1 MPPDERQDDGGFSTL
16 EPALAGKGIAMA
28 QSAGC
33 GVRRVL
39 ARVSCLLAM
48 GLAAC
53 TTTGDRPVAQ
63 GGSSA
68 HPPVSL
74 DLIAAD
80 FRTLPGWAEDDH
92 AEALAAF
99 HRSCDWLRGQ
109 SPDRRLGKAGT
120 VGDWQPACAAART
133 LPAGDREA
141 ARTFFETHFTP
152 VSLGGGTEGLFTG
165 YYEAELH
172 GSWTRTDRYTVPLY
186 RTPPRTKRGIP
197 TRERIVNGALKG
209 KGLELLWVD
218 DPIDAFFLEI
228 QGSGRIRMTD
238 GSVIGVHYAGQNG
251 RPYYPIG
258 RHLIDEGIATPEQV
272 TLQLIRSWLKA
283 NPGQAKRVMNM
294 NQSYVFFRTRDSD
307 VGARGALN
315 TRLVPGRSLA
325 VDPSHVPL
333 GVPLWL
339 EAKDVPV
346 PGGEIRRLV
355 VAQDTGGAIK
365 GEVRGDLFWGP
376 GAEAADAAGLMKAR
390 GRYTMLVPR
399 RSVQTAQR

>member
-1 MPPDERQDDGGFSTL
+1 
-16 EPALAGKGIAMA
+16 MA
-28 QSAGC
+28 ESAGR

-39 ARVSCLLAM
+39 ARVSCLLAI

-53 TTTGDRPVAQ
+53 TTTGSGQRA
-63 GGSSA
+63 GSAGRWS
-68 HPPVSL
+68 PVSL
-74 DLIAAD
+74 DMIAAD
-80 FRTLPGWAEDDH
+80 FRPLPGWGEDDH
-92 AEALAAF
+92 AEAMAAF
-99 HRSCDWLRGQ
+99 HRSCDWLGRQ
-109 SPDRRLGKAGT
+109 SPDRPLGKAGA
-120 VGDWQPACAAART
+120 VRDWQPVCAAART
-133 LPAGDREA
+133 LPDNDREA

-152 VSLGGGTEGLFTG
+152 VTLGGGTEGLFTG

-172 GSWTRTDRYTVPLY
+172 GSWTPTDRFNVPIY
-186 RTPPRTKRGIP
+186 RTPPRTRRGLP
-197 TRERIVNGALKG
+197 SRERIANGALKG

-218 DPIDAFFLEI
+218 DAIDAFFLEI

-238 GSVIGVHYAGQNG
+238 GSVVGVHYAGQNG
-251 RPYYPIG
+251 KPYYPIG
-258 RHLIDEGIATPEQV
+258 RHLIDEGVATPGQV

-283 NPGQAKRVMNM
+283 NPAQARRVMNM
-294 NQSYVFFRTRDSD
+294 NESYVFFRARNDD

-339 EAKDVPV
+339 EATDVPV
-346 PGGEIRRLV
+346 PGGALKRLV

-365 GEVRGDLFWGP
+365 GAVRGDLFWGP
-376 GAEAADAAGLMKAR
+376 GAEAADAAGVMKAR

-399 RSVQTAQR
+399 RTVQTAQR

>member
-1 MPPDERQDDGGFSTL
+1 MGGT
-16 EPALAGKGIAMA
+16 AGR
-28 QSAGC
+28 
-33 GVRRVL
+33 GVRRLL
-39 ARVSCLLAM
+39 AQVSCLLAVS
-48 GLAAC
+48 LSAAC
-53 TTTGDRPVAQ
+53 TTTGTAGERAM
-63 GGSSA
+63 GGASTLSA
-68 HPPVSL
+68 PLSPDV
-74 DLIAAD
+74 IAAD

-92 AEALAAF
+92 AAALAAF
-99 HRSCDWLRGQ
+99 HRSCDWINAQ
-109 SPDRRLGKAGT
+109 SPDRRLGSKAGT
-120 VGDWQPACAAART
+120 VRDWKPVCEVARA
-133 LPAGDREA
+133 LPDGNREA
-141 ARTFFETHFTP
+141 ARLFFESHFTP

-172 GSWTRTDRYTVPLY
+172 GSWTRTDRYNVPLY
-186 RTPPRTKRGIP
+186 RTPPRTKKQRALP

-228 QGSGRIRMTD
+228 QGSGRVRMTD
-238 GSVIGVHYAGQNG
+238 GSLVGVHYAGQNG
-251 RPYYPIG
+251 RAYYPIG
-258 RHLIDEGIATPEQV
+258 RHLIDQGIATPEQV

-283 NPGQAKRVMNM
+283 NPSQAKRVMNL
-294 NQSYVFFRTRDSD
+294 NQSYVFFRQRPND

-339 EAKDVPV
+339 EATDVPV
-346 PGGEIRRLV
+346 PGGAIKRLV

-376 GAEAADAAGLMKAR
+376 GPEAADAAGLMKAR

-399 RSVQTAQR
+399 KSIVTAQR